1 MLSFIYF
8 GFSFLKFGENKII
21 YLQKDENL
29 SVSVIGEIMKKHQSK
44 IKELQP
50 TTHENRPRSNTST
63 VENAND
69 NTSKNRSSSFCK

>member
-1 MLSFIYF
+1 MEPLVKDNEQLY
-8 GFSFLKFGENKII
+8 NKEIKRT
-21 YLQKDENL
+21 QNL
-29 SVSVIGEIMKKHQSK
+29 SVSVIGEILKKHQSK

-63 VENAND
+63 VENTND

>member
-1 MLSFIYF
+1 MKDNEQLY
-8 GFSFLKFGENKII
+8 NKEIKRT
-21 YLQKDENL
+21 QNL
-29 SVSVIGEIMKKHQSK
+29 SVSVIGEILKKHQSK

-50 TTHENRPRSNTST
+50 TTHENRPRSSTST